1 MKVIS
6 ADQADINTKDMEDC
20 FGVQMGNGLVPGDN
34 EYMRI
39 RTALLNLGDEA
50 CH

>member
-20 FGVQMGNGLVPGDN
+20 FGVQMEMVWCREIMNTQELGLR
-34 EYMRI
+34 Y
-39 RTALLNLGDEA
+39 
-50 CH
+50 

>member
-20 FGVQMGNGLVPGDN
+20 FGTNGNGLVPGDN

-39 RTALLNLGDEA
+39 RSDY
-50 CH
+50 

>member
-20 FGVQMGNGLVPGDN
+20 FGVQMEWFGAGG
-34 EYMRI
+34 
-39 RTALLNLGDEA
+39 
-50 CH
+50 

>member
-6 ADQADINTKDMEDC
+6 ADQADINTKAMEDC
-20 FGVQMGNGLVPGDN
+20 FGVQMEIVFVPGDN

-39 RTALLNLGDEA
+39 RTVLLNWGDEA

>member
-20 FGVQMGNGLVPGDN
+20 FGVQIEIVWCWGDN
-34 EYMRI
+34 EYRRI
-39 RTALLNLGDEA
+39 RTVLLN
-50 CH
+50 